1 MKGEFYYMKANKHT
15 SPADRGINLVLAVI
29 IIAVLAVGS
38 VAVYRKV
45 SDNML
50 TKAIADGTA
59 PQTVATLAKQAGQ
72 SVDEYLADY
81 GLSDSD
87 VKGDTS
93 TTDFLNNLTVK
104 YFAAYNGEDFDSF
117 VETYGLTDKVTED
130 TLWPDAEKLIPFGIY
145 IGGSADVND
154 EDTATQLES
163 IKSTYGLDDS
173 VNASTPWGEVQPI
186 IEAKQQEMA
195 AASDSDSDASE
206 EAPAADASTENG
218 TSDAAQTE
226 NTSAAE

>member
-1 MKGEFYYMKANKHT
+1 MKANKHT

-38 VAVYRKV
+38 VAVYRKI

-117 VETYGLTDKVTED
+117 VDQYGLTDKVTED
-130 TLWPDAEKLIPFGIY
+130 TMWPDAEKLIPLGIY
-145 IGGSADVND
+145 IGGSADVDD
-154 EDTATQLES
+154 EDTATQLAS

-186 IEAKQQEMA
+186 IEAKQQEMMNA
-195 AASDSDSDASE
+195 AASASDESADAEADSNSAETSAENTASE
-206 EAPAADASTENG
+206 AAPA
-218 TSDAAQTE
+218 E
-226 NTSAAE
+226 NTSAE